1 MLKHVPVFRVA
12 VMSVLALA
20 ICGVNVIAEESLG
33 VNEGE
38 KEASGGENKT
48 SSSDNWVE
56 NLSWNLLGY
65 ATIIIPAAF
74 IIRMLKNSNF
84 SEKSGKLF
92 LVNCIRVLSR
102 KSHFIIITKLLQA
115 IDLNKQ

>member
-1 MLKHVPVFRVA
+1 MLKHVPVCRVA
-12 VMSVLALA
+12 VMLLALA
-20 ICGVNVIAEESLG
+20 TYGVKVVGQESLG
-33 VNEGE
+33 VTEGE
-38 KEASGGENKT
+38 KEASAGENKT

-84 SEKSGKLF
+84 NERSGKLF
-92 LVNCIRVLSR
+92 LVNCTRVMS
-102 KSHFIIITKLLQA
+102 
-115 IDLNKQ
+115 